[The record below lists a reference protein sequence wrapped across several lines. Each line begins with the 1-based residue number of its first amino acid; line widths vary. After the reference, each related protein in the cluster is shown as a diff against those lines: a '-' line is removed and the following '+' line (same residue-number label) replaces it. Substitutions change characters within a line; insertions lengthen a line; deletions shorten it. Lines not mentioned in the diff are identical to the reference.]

1 MKWYSP
7 LLLTGLLLVPATPAA
22 GQTSLSLTG
31 GINVASLEVDSSDSL
46 VPNLQSVSRISIGLA
61 ATIPTSEL
69 RLSLILRAQLN
80 ARQDSDPE

>member
-31 GINVASLEVDSSDSL
+31 GINVASLEVDSSDPL
-46 VPNLQSVSRISIGLA
+46 VPNLQSVSRMSIGLA
-61 ATIPTSEL
+61 ATIPTSE
-69 RLSLILRAQLN
+69 RVGIQLGG
-80 ARQDSDPE
+80 AYS

>member
-1 MKWYSP
+1 MVFTPPPHWAVARSRYSCRC
-7 LLLTGLLLVPATPAA
+7 
-22 GQTSLSLTG
+22 QTSLSLTG